1 MLRIV
6 RRAGLLDPAS
16 SHRFESYAEALWK
29 VVGADGLEPS
39 KTMGR
44 QIYSLVQLPLCD
56 TPEEVLENA
65 FRGTWVKA
73 VLTTENPAVL
83 GPSGRG

>member
-1 MLRIV
+1 
-6 RRAGLLDPAS
+6 
-16 SHRFESYAEALWK
+16 
-29 VVGADGLEPS
+29 
-39 KTMGR
+39 
-44 QIYSLVQLPLCD
+44 
-56 TPEEVLENA
+56 VLENA